1 MNYRHEFHAGN
12 FADVMKHALLVI
24 LLQAL
29 NRKPS
34 AWCYFDTH
42 AGAGCYDLKG
52 KAALQ
57 TREASGGIG
66 RLWPERSAAPLPIQK
81 LCEIVSGFNPELA
94 PDTAPHFY
102 PGSPCIAAAL
112 ARTQDRLVLAE
123 LLPHEQRLLRVRFH
137 GNPRVAVHARD
148 GYEMLKAL
156 VPPSERRG
164 LVCMDPPFEKPDEF
178 DALIEALT
186 TACARWST
194 GVYALWYP
202 IKDADVIHRFY
213 RRLLGSGLPPMLVT
227 EFRVAP
233 AGTSLFTACGMLMVN
248 PPWQCEA
255 DIDASLKYLVK
266 ALSQAQGSS
275 LLRWLVTD
283 KKQG

>member
-12 FADVMKHALLVI
+12 FADVMKHTLLVI

-42 AGAGCYDLKG
+42 AGAGCYDLQSKSVA
-52 KAALQ
+52 K
-57 TREASGGIG
+57 TREAASGIN
-66 RLWPERSAAPLPIQK
+66 RLWPQRSAAPVPIQE
-81 LCEIVSGFNPELA
+81 LCEIVAGFNPDLA
-94 PDTAPHFY
+94 PDTSPRFY

-123 LLPHEQRLLRVRFH
+123 LHPQEHRLLRDRFRDA
-137 GNPRVAVHARD
+137 PRVAVHARD

-156 VPPSERRG
+156 VPPPERRG

-178 DALIEALT
+178 DALIEALS
-186 TACARWST
+186 TAYARWST

-202 IKDADVIHRFY
+202 MKDDSVLRRFY
-213 RRLLGSGLPPMLVT
+213 RHLIGSGLPQMLVA

-233 AGTSLFTACGMLMVN
+233 ADMPLFTACGMLLVN
-248 PPWQCEA
+248 PPWQSEA
-255 DIDASLKYLVK
+255 VINDALQYLQG
-266 ALSQAQGSS
+266 ALAPTHGNSVV
-275 LLRWLVTD
+275 RWLVTD
-283 KKQG
+283 KK